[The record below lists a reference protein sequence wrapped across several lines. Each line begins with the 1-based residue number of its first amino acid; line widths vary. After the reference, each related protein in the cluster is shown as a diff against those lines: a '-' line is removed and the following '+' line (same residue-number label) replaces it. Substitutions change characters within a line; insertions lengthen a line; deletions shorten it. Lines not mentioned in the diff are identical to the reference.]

1 MSVNSRSTAT
11 LPADAES
18 PWLESDAVSA
28 TGVSSGGRGSMA
40 ALAFVVS
47 LSFSVV
53 LCLAAALATRTV
65 QAWLNPK
72 AFFGAAWRSQG
83 VGGTNKDAAER
94 GQSTTTPVEARYAR
108 EEYLF
113 H

>member
-1 MSVNSRSTAT
+1 MSVNSRSTTT
-11 LPADAES
+11 LPAGGGS
-18 PWLESDAVSA
+18 RWLESDDESVP
-28 TGVSSGGRGSMA
+28 GVSGGGRGSLA
-40 ALAFVVS
+40 ALAFAVS
-47 LSFSVV
+47 LGFSVV

-83 VGGTNKDAAER
+83 VGGTNKDVADR
-94 GQSTTTPVEARYAR
+94 GQSTTTPVEAQYAR
-108 EEYLF
+108 EEFLF